1 MNHAATPLFGAIEAG
16 GTKFVC
22 AVGTS
27 TRELLEIASI
37 ATGKPDETIASVM
50 EFFAEKAPDG
60 LAGIGVGAFGPIDV
74 DPSSPTYGTMLPTP
88 KAHWGGFNYIKAI
101 GAHTDA
107 PVAIDTDVNAAARG
121 ELAAGA
127 ATDLSTFLYLTVG
140 TGVGGGMMV
149 DGRPLIGAGHPEM
162 GHVSIPRAPGD
173 TFAGSCPFHSDC
185 LEGMASGPAIEHRW
199 GLPGGLLGEFQAQA
213 TEVEA
218 WYLGI
223 ALADFTL
230 TLAPQRIILGGGVSR
245 MEGLIERV
253 RDRMHNRL
261 NGYVHGL
268 AERSALDTFVVP
280 PGLGDRSGI
289 TGALDLAKSVRKAV

>member
-1 MNHAATPLFGAIEAG
+1 MSFDTTPLFGAIEAG

-27 TRELLEIASI
+27 TREYVAIGSV
-37 ATGKPDETIASVM
+37 ATGKPAETMQSVM
-50 EFFAEKAPDG
+50 EFFAEHAPDG
-60 LAGIGVGAFGPIDV
+60 LAGIGVGAFGPIDI
-74 DPSSPTYGTMLPTP
+74 DPLSHTYGTMLPTP
-88 KAHWGGFNYIKAI
+88 KAHWGGFNYLEAI
-101 GAHTDA
+101 AEYTDA
-107 PVAIDTDVNAAARG
+107 PVAIDTDVNTAARG

-140 TGVGGGMMV
+140 TGVGGGMVV

-162 GHVSIPRAPGD
+162 GHVTIPRAPGD
-173 TFAGSCPFHSDC
+173 TFPGGCPFHTDC

-199 GLPGGLLGEFQAQA
+199 GRPGGLLGEFQTRA
-213 TEVEA
+213 TEFEA

-245 MEGLIERV
+245 MDGLIDRV
-253 RDRMHNRL
+253 RDRMHRQL
-261 NGYVHGL
+261 NGYVHAL
-268 AERSALDTFVVP
+268 AERNALDTFVVL

-289 TGALDLAKSVRKAV
+289 TGALDLAKSVRKAT